1 LWCFLHFKKYIAK
14 DEAITVDDFSGA
26 DGNGGLENG
35 TVKDESVE
43 LTVFATGIGVRGKVE
58 DEGLVELATGE
69 AGGEDFA
76 VDANG
81 DRAEFVG
88 VKGANEFARVVF
100 PDGKES
106 GHADAGKILFAVG
119 AEIFEEDV
127 AESDFA
133 DALIEVDTQGFF
145 HAGFVD
151 GIDTLGRDADFV
163 KGQINGLGLAVEKF
177 AADTVHGNAVVAFGD
192 GSEEGDDLNVG
203 SLEKGVE
210 GHGGVFAA
218 GPAEEDGFGHF

>member
-26 DGNGGLENG
+26 DGNGGLKNG

-43 LTVFATGIGVRGKVE
+43 LTVFAAGIGARRKIE
-58 DEGLVELATGE
+58 EEGVVELAASE

-76 VDANG
+76 VYADGNG
-81 DRAEFVG
+81 AEFVG
-88 VKGANEFARVVF
+88 VEGADEFAGVTL
-100 PDGKES
+100 PDGEES

-133 DALIEVDTQGFF
+133 DALIEVDAQGFF

-151 GIDTLGRDADFV
+151 GIDALLGDADFV
-163 KGQINGLGLAVEKF
+163 KRQANGLGLAVEKF

-192 GSEEGDDLNVG
+192 GGKEGDDLNVG